1 MTPSKDEL
9 KRNDFIH
16 WMGEEDIDISNYNSL
31 LAVHKVGITYLIFKN
46 CTLPASYKRSSSMQ
60 VII

>member
-1 MTPSKDEL
+1 
-9 KRNDFIH
+9 
-16 WMGEEDIDISNYNSL
+16 MGEEDIDISNYNSL

-60 VII
+60 FII